1 MKLLLLH
8 CHLVMVLVSC
18 QMSNYNYIDET
29 EGVVF
34 KYLEFSNL
42 KLFFDQIH
50 LLYMIIKLL
59 FNCWNFI
66 FIFILILVF
75 IFYRKINLT
84 IKYKGWKKL
93 NVIIKVCHNE
103 NNSKHQQ
110 HITF

>member
-1 MKLLLLH
+1 
-8 CHLVMVLVSC
+8 MVLVSC

-59 FNCWNFI
+59 FNC
-66 FIFILILVF
+66 
-75 IFYRKINLT
+75 
-84 IKYKGWKKL
+84 
-93 NVIIKVCHNE
+93 
-103 NNSKHQQ
+103 
-110 HITF
+110 